1 MTVTRDQELWAM
13 AFWVAREQGEE
24 AQRFIAERV
33 LRFESEVDE
42 GSKHL
47 WLDVVRRFIQLRSA
61 CERSA
66 K

>member
-13 AFWVAREQGEE
+13 ALRVAREQGEE

-33 LRFESEVDE
+33 LRFESEGDE

-47 WLDVVRRFIQLRSA
+47 WLDVVRRLIQLRSA